1 MPEFQEPDILR
12 MVLENLH
19 TAVCFVDREYRI
31 RFWNE
36 GAERVTGYQRHD
48 VVGHSCRETV
58 LPHCDGKA
66 CACCGATCP
75 LARAMLNGKRVEA
88 RVELK
93 HREGHRLPIHV
104 WINPIRNAKGTLIG
118 VAQSFHRQVQG
129 SDQNRRQHNL
139 AMYGCLDDVTGVP
152 NQDFTQFH
160 LRENLASFNQ
170 YQLPFGIMLV
180 QVDALDHFLAS
191 YGKEAADAIL
201 RVTAQTLKNS
211 LRPSDFLG
219 RWNNNR
225 FLVILPNALP
235 TGVSSATER
244 IRRLISCAGLQ
255 WWGDE
260 LMVTTSVGQ
269 AAVQGGDSV
278 ESLLERAQRSLEA
291 KSRSAAAAAS
301 PGEVKT

>member
-1 MPEFQEPDILR
+1 MSEFQEPDILR
-12 MVLENLH
+12 MVLENLQ
-19 TAVCFVDREYRI
+19 TAVCFVDREYHI
-31 RFWNE
+31 HFWNE
-36 GAERVTGYQRHD
+36 GAEMITGYQRHEA
-48 VVGHSCRETV
+48 VGHSCRETV
-58 LPHCDGKA
+58 LPYCDGKA

-88 RVELK
+88 RIELK
-93 HREGHRLPIHV
+93 HREGHRLPIQV
-104 WINPIRNAKGTLIG
+104 WLNPIRNAKGTVIG
-118 VAQSFHRQVQG
+118 VAKSFHRHVQG
-129 SDQNRRQHNL
+129 SGENRRQHNL
-139 AMYGCLDDVTGVP
+139 ALYGCLDDVTGVP

-180 QVDALDHFLAS
+180 QVDALDRFLAA
-191 YGKEAADAIL
+191 YGREAADAIL
-201 RVTAQTLKNS
+201 RVTAQTIQNS

-219 RWNNNR
+219 RWNNHQ

-235 TGVSSATER
+235 TGVATAAER

-260 LMVTTSVGQ
+260 LKVTTSVGQ

-278 ESLLERAQRSLEA
+278 ESLVERAERSLDH
-291 KSRSAAAAAS
+291 KSRSATAGQ
-301 PGEVKT
+301 PGGAKS